1 MFKKSK
7 SNTTSYGIVGIG
19 RFGYALA
26 IELAKEGND
35 ILIIDCDEEKV
46 AELRE
51 YTENEFVVKL
61 LSCVSAHSS
70 TLQYLQLLILY
81 QWEFHM

>member
-35 ILIIDCDEEKV
+35 ILIIDCDEAKV
-46 AELRE
+46 AS
-51 YTENEFVVKL
+51 FVNILKMH
-61 LSCVSAHSS
+61 LS
-70 TLQYLQLLILY
+70 LKI
-81 QWEFHM
+81 

>member
-51 YTENEFVVKL
+51 YTENAFVTSIHWYTEL
-61 LSCVSAHSS
+61 
-70 TLQYLQLLILY
+70 
-81 QWEFHM
+81 

>member
-26 IELAKEGND
+26 IELAKEA
-35 ILIIDCDEEKV
+35 EK
-46 AELRE
+46 AGS
-51 YTENEFVVKL
+51 F
-61 LSCVSAHSS
+61 S
-70 TLQYLQLLILY
+70 
-81 QWEFHM
+81 

>member
-35 ILIIDCDEEKV
+35 ILIIDCENEKV
-46 AELRE
+46 QS
-51 YTENEFVVKL
+51 FVNILKMH
-61 LSCVSAHSS
+61 LS
-70 TLQYLQLLILY
+70 LKI
-81 QWEFHM
+81 